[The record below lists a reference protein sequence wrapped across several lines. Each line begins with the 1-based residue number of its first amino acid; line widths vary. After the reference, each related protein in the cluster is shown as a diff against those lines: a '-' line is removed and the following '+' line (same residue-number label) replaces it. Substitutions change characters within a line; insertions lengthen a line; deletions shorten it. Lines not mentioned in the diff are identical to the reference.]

1 MSDEEDDSSK
11 TEDPTQK
18 KLDEARKKG
27 QVPQSK
33 EVNSWITL
41 LAATLLIGTATGG
54 LFINFEQ
61 FLKVFLE
68 QPHLMGS
75 GGIGSVLSQTMIK
88 TLGFIAVPMIVLFV
102 AALIGPF
109 AQVGFMVAPE
119 VLKMDFSKVSP
130 MKGAK
135 RLFSMKSIVEFIKS
149 LLKIVAIGW
158 VGYILVAPYFP
169 TIEHTMNQ
177 PVSEILHNL
186 YAMTMRM
193 LVGMMVALLIIA
205 LADLLY
211 QRWDFNKSM
220 RMTKQELKDE
230 YKQTE
235 GDPHVKGKLKQLR
248 FEKSRQRMMQ
258 AVPKADVIIT
268 NPTHFAVALKYNPD
282 EMDAPTVVAKGVDD
296 VALRI
301 RELGK
306 ENNVEIVENPP
317 LARSLYADVELEQA
331 IPPEL
336 FKAVAEVI
344 SYVFQKRGKLP
355 KR

>member
-18 KLDEARKKG
+18 KLEEARKKG

-41 LAATLLIGTATGG
+41 LAITLLIGTAAGG
-54 LFINFEQ
+54 LFVNFEN
-61 FLKVFLE
+61 FLKVFIE

-109 AQVGFMVAPE
+109 AQVGFMIAPE

-158 VGYILVAPYFP
+158 VGYVLTAPYFP
-169 TIEHTMNQ
+169 AIEHTMNQ
-177 PVSEILHNL
+177 PVGKILDNL
-186 YAMTMRM
+186 HEMTMRM

-268 NPTHFAVALKYNPD
+268 NPTHFAVALQYNPD
-282 EMDAPTVVAKGVDD
+282 EMDAPTVVAKGVDE

-306 ENNVEIVENPP
+306 EHNVEIVENPP
-317 LARSLYADVELEQA
+317 LARSLYADVELDQA